1 MPNIFSVG
9 QVNNYI
15 KDMFTKDYI
24 LNDIQIRGEVSNCKY
39 HTSGHIYFTLKDT
52 NSSIACVMFSSDRVN
67 LNFKL
72 TEGQAIIAR
81 GGVSVYPRDGKYQL
95 YVRSVA
101 QDGVG
106 ALYQQFE
113 ELKAKLASQGYFEQ
127 SIKKPIPAYATKIG
141 VVTAATGAA
150 IQDIINISKRRNP
163 FVQLILYPA
172 QVQGIGAGKT
182 VARGIRILDQMNL
195 DVIIIGRGG
204 GSIEDLWCFNEEIV
218 ADAIFEANTPIIS
231 AVGHE
236 VDFTIS
242 DFVSDMRAPTPS
254 AAAEIAVFDYNLL
267 INTMNQKKYKLDIYL
282 RQQITAYQNRVKSL
296 SLRLNYLRP
305 DNKINIQ
312 KQRIADLL
320 DKLNSLMEQKVV
332 KKRNRME
339 LLLSKLE
346 SFNPANKLEKGFAYV
361 INQGNVP
368 ITDLSAVHIGEELKL
383 ILSQGEIEVK
393 VQNIN
398 KKVRKEVE

>member
-1 MPNIFSVG
+1 
-9 QVNNYI
+9 
-15 KDMFTKDYI
+15 
-24 LNDIQIRGEVSNCKY
+24 
-39 HTSGHIYFTLKDT
+39 
-52 NSSIACVMFSSDRVN
+52 
-67 LNFKL
+67 
-72 TEGQAIIAR
+72 
-81 GGVSVYPRDGKYQL
+81 
-95 YVRSVA
+95 
-101 QDGVG
+101 
-106 ALYQQFE
+106 
-113 ELKAKLASQGYFEQ
+113 
-127 SIKKPIPAYATKIG
+127 
-141 VVTAATGAA
+141 
-150 IQDIINISKRRNP
+150 
-163 FVQLILYPA
+163 
-172 QVQGIGAGKT
+172 
-182 VARGIRILDQMNL
+182 
-195 DVIIIGRGG
+195 
-204 GSIEDLWCFNEEIV
+204 
-218 ADAIFEANTPIIS
+218 
-231 AVGHE
+231 
-236 VDFTIS
+236 
-242 DFVSDMRAPTPS
+242 MRAPTPS

-346 SFNPANKLEKGFAYV
+346 SFNPADKLEKGFAYV